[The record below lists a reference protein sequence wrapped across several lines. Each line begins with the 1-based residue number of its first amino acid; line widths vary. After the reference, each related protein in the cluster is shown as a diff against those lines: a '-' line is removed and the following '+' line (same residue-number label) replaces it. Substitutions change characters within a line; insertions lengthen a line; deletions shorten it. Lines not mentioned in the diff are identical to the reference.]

1 MSLEATSLV
10 AKGPVR
16 VDVSTLKQF
25 PIDQMGFFGKEY
37 RFPERS
43 FKFRQ
48 KSDSKR
54 FTIVQSKT
62 GSDFKGL

>member
-37 RFPERS
+37 KFPERS
-43 FKFRQ
+43 F
-48 KSDSKR
+48 
-54 FTIVQSKT
+54 
-62 GSDFKGL
+62 

>member
-37 RFPERS
+37 KFPEIS
-43 FKFRQ
+43 F
-48 KSDSKR
+48 
-54 FTIVQSKT
+54 
-62 GSDFKGL
+62 